1 MNWKTVSGIVVVLVI
16 LATIIDGFIRDSRIA
31 ADFPSLRAKSG
42 EADVRKIMG
51 DPKEIQRPC
60 RAHDTAVAPS
70 CDHVFVYRS
79 IFYPLR
85 GKYWLV
91 FFDENNQVTAT
102 SSQLE
107 P

>member
-1 MNWKTVSGIVVVLVI
+1 MNWKTILAVVVVLL
-16 LATIIDGFIRDSRIA
+16 LAGTAAGFIRDSRIDS
-31 ADFPSLRAKSG
+31 DFPAIRAKSS
-42 EADVRKIMG
+42 EVDVRHIMG
-51 DPKEIQRPC
+51 APKLIQRPC
-60 RAHDTAVAPS
+60 QAYNTAVVPG

-85 GKYWLV
+85 SKYWLV

-102 SSQLE
+102 SSQRE

>member
-1 MNWKTVSGIVVVLVI
+1 MNWKAIAALVI
-16 LATIIDGFIRDSRIA
+16 VIVLIALGAGLVRDSRVNT
-31 ADFPSLRAKSG
+31 DFPSIRARSG
-42 EADVRKIMG
+42 EADVRQLMG
-51 DPKEIQRPC
+51 NPKEIQKPC
-60 RAHDTAVAPS
+60 RAYDTIVTPD
-70 CDHVFVYRS
+70 CDHVFIYRS

-91 FFDENNQVTAT
+91 FFNENNRVIAT